1 MPKITY
7 NGSSCYHMLKDGT
20 EIYRGDSREV
30 SQEYIDKYRSA
41 LVRLKGLVI
50 EGDAGETVDFGS
62 DGIPD
67 SGWTKKDITTWLKE
81 KGTTF
86 SGYSTKAKLLGL
98 VESTLNPP
106 APEPEVVEETIEEE
120 AVEEPVGVEE

>member
-30 SQEYIDKYRSA
+30 SQEYIDQYRSA

-67 SGWTKKDITTWLKE
+67 SGWTKKDIT
-81 KGTTF
+81 
-86 SGYSTKAKLLGL
+86 AR
-98 VESTLNPP
+98 
-106 APEPEVVEETIEEE
+106 
-120 AVEEPVGVEE
+120 

>member
-30 SQEYIDKYRSA
+30 SQAYIDKYRSA

-50 EGDAGETVDFGS
+50 EGDAGETVDFGN

-67 SGWTKKDITTWLKE
+67 SGWTKKDITAWLKE
-81 KGTTF
+81 KGTVF
-86 SGYSTKAKLLGL
+86 SGYSTKAKLLDL
-98 VESTLNPP
+98 VESTLNPA

-120 AVEEPVGVEE
+120 VIEKPEGVE

>member
-30 SQEYIDKYRSA
+30 SQAYIDKYRSA

-67 SGWTKKDITTWLKE
+67 SGWTKKDITAWLKE
-81 KGTTF
+81 KGTVF

-98 VESTLNPP
+98 VESTLNPA

-120 AVEEPVGVEE
+120 EVADTNGDE